1 MDENSEERYLTEDE
15 ALALA
20 TNLLRTFA
28 ADNWELDSTKLLYA
42 ARVLDKHREGTL

>member
-1 MDENSEERYLTEDE
+1 MDEKYLTEDE

-20 TNLLRTFA
+20 SNLLRTFA
-28 ADNWELDSTKLLYA
+28 ADDLELDSTKLLYA